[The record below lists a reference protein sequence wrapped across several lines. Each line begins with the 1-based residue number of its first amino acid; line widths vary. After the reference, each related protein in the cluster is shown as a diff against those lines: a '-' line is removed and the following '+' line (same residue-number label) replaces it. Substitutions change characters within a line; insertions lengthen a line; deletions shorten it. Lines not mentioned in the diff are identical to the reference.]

1 MTCLY
6 CGKKLGFFSRYK
18 DTPFC
23 SEEHVRVHQD
33 ELERALM
40 ERLGSKPIVPARSL
54 EDLSREASPL
64 KSMISLESATRLLE
78 PVAKAPLK
86 QLKDIPA
93 REPAPVATT
102 IAPAPPPL
110 YEDYLIRMP
119 ASRSALDTSQPFIPL
134 SCFAII
140 VQADCCTPYSPEPNL
155 NLAFP
160 LETTEFE
167 IDTSGLLANCTF
179 APPALPVAFD
189 EAGFSENGEW
199 LRVPASVPSRLD
211 TGVAIFGDIMPLEYS
226 AETTLI
232 HYNAIGHRDELTP
245 RIRHRY
251 PYAASEISSAWNGLH
266 LTGETYRLSTALDW
280 DPIRPFAASLPKI
293 EEPQASQ
300 PELAPGLDI
309 PLSIRAHANF
319 KLDHAK
325 QQDASGA
332 LAVLAFALCD
342 SASLTI
348 DCASTSWAAKTIFP
362 GLSTSWQSSFN
373 WQHLRGSDRVPA
385 VSFPSL
391 FQLRPVL
398 PARPES
404 SAG

>member
-40 ERLGSKPIVPARSL
+40 DRLGSKSIVPARSL
-54 EDLSREASPL
+54 EALASESPPL
-64 KSMISLESATRLLE
+64 KSMISLESATRSLE
-78 PVAKAPLK
+78 PVAKAAP
-86 QLKDIPA
+86 
-93 REPAPVATT
+93 EPTPVATT

-167 IDTSGLLANCTF
+167 IDTSGLLAKCTF

-199 LRVPASVPSRLD
+199 LRLPASVSSRLD
-211 TGVAIFGDIMPLEYS
+211 TGVAIFGDSMPLEYS
-226 AETTLI
+226 AATTLI
-232 HYNAIGHRDELTP
+232 HYNALGHRDELTP

-251 PYAASEISSAWNGLH
+251 PYAASEISSAWNGLS
-266 LTGETYRLSTALDW
+266 LTGQTYRLSAASEW
-280 DPIRPFAASLPKI
+280 DPILPSAASLPKI
-293 EEPQASQ
+293 EEPQASHQ
-300 PELAPGLDI
+300 ELAPQFDI
-309 PLSIRAHANF
+309 PLSIRALANF
-319 KLDHAK
+319 KLDHAE
-325 QQDASGA
+325 QHDASDA
-332 LAVLAFALCD
+332 LAVLAFALSD
-342 SASLTI
+342 SAGLTI
-348 DCASTSWAAKTIFP
+348 DCASTTWAAKTILP

-373 WQHLRGSDRVPA
+373 WQHLRASNRVPA
-385 VSFPSL
+385 VPFPSL
-391 FQLRPVL
+391 FQLGPVL
-398 PARPES
+398 PPRPES

>member
-40 ERLGSKPIVPARSL
+40 DRLGSKSIVPARSL
-54 EDLSREASPL
+54 EALASEVPPL
-64 KSMISLESATRLLE
+64 KSMISLESAIRALE
-78 PVAKAPLK
+78 PVAKAAP
-86 QLKDIPA
+86 
-93 REPAPVATT
+93 EPTPVATT

-167 IDTSGLLANCTF
+167 IDTSGLLAKCTF

-199 LRVPASVPSRLD
+199 LRLPASVSSRLD
-211 TGVAIFGDIMPLEYS
+211 TGIAIFGDSMPLEYS
-226 AETTLI
+226 AATTLI
-232 HYNAIGHRDELTP
+232 HYNVLGHRDELTP

-251 PYAASEISSAWNGLH
+251 PYAASEISSAWNGLP
-266 LTGETYRLSTALDW
+266 LTGQTYRLSAASDW
-280 DPIRPFAASLPKI
+280 DPILPSAAILPKI

-300 PELAPGLDI
+300 PELAPQFDI
-309 PLSIRAHANF
+309 PLSIRALANF
-319 KLDHAK
+319 KLDHAE
-325 QQDASGA
+325 QHDASDA
-332 LAVLAFALCD
+332 LAVLAFALSD
-342 SASLTI
+342 SAGLTI
-348 DCASTSWAAKTIFP
+348 DCASTTWAAKTILP

-373 WQHLRGSDRVPA
+373 WQHLRASNRVPA
-385 VSFPSL
+385 VPFPSL
-391 FQLRPVL
+391 FQLGPVL
-398 PARPES
+398 PPRPES

>member
-40 ERLGSKPIVPARSL
+40 DRLGSKSIVPARSL
-54 EDLSREASPL
+54 EALASEAPPL
-64 KSMISLESATRLLE
+64 KSMISLESATRSLE
-78 PVAKAPLK
+78 PVAKAAP
-86 QLKDIPA
+86 
-93 REPAPVATT
+93 EPTPVATT

-167 IDTSGLLANCTF
+167 IDTSGLLAKCTF

-199 LRVPASVPSRLD
+199 LRLPASVSSRLD
-211 TGVAIFGDIMPLEYS
+211 TGVAIFGDSMPLEYS
-226 AETTLI
+226 AATTLI
-232 HYNAIGHRDELTP
+232 HYNALGHRDELTP

-251 PYAASEISSAWNGLH
+251 PYAASEISSAWNGLPR
-266 LTGETYRLSTALDW
+266 TGQTYRLSAASDW
-280 DPIRPFAASLPKI
+280 DPILPSAASLPKI
-293 EEPQASQ
+293 EEPQASHQ
-300 PELAPGLDI
+300 ELAPQFDI
-309 PLSIRAHANF
+309 PLSIRALANF
-319 KLDHAK
+319 KLDHAE
-325 QQDASGA
+325 QHDASDA
-332 LAVLAFALCD
+332 LAVLAFALSD
-342 SASLTI
+342 SAGLTI
-348 DCASTSWAAKTIFP
+348 DCASTTWAAKTILP

-373 WQHLRGSDRVPA
+373 WQNVRASNRVPA
-385 VSFPSL
+385 VPFPSL
-391 FQLRPVL
+391 FQLGPVL
-398 PARPES
+398 PPRPES

>member
-40 ERLGSKPIVPARSL
+40 DRLGSKSIVPARSL
-54 EDLSREASPL
+54 EALASESPPL
-64 KSMISLESATRLLE
+64 KSMISLESATRSLE
-78 PVAKAPLK
+78 PVAKAAP
-86 QLKDIPA
+86 
-93 REPAPVATT
+93 EPTPVATT

-167 IDTSGLLANCTF
+167 IDTSGLLAKCTF

-199 LRVPASVPSRLD
+199 LRLPASVSSRLD
-211 TGVAIFGDIMPLEYS
+211 TGVSIFGDIMPIEYS
-226 AETTLI
+226 AATTLI
-232 HYNAIGHRDELTP
+232 HYNALGHRDELTP

-251 PYAASEISSAWNGLH
+251 PYAASEISSAWNGLS
-266 LTGETYRLSTALDW
+266 LTGQTYRLSAASEW
-280 DPIRPFAASLPKI
+280 DPILPSAASLPKI
-293 EEPQASQ
+293 EAPQASQ
-300 PELAPGLDI
+300 PELAPQFDI
-309 PLSIRAHANF
+309 PLSIRALANF
-319 KLDHAK
+319 KLDHAE
-325 QQDASGA
+325 QQDTSGA
-332 LAVLAFALCD
+332 LAVLAFALSD
-342 SASLTI
+342 SAGLTI
-348 DCASTSWAAKTIFP
+348 DCASTTWAAKTILP
-362 GLSTSWQSSFN
+362 GLSTSWQSHSN
-373 WQHLRGSDRVPA
+373 WQHLRASNRVPA
-385 VSFPSL
+385 VPFPSL
-391 FQLRPVL
+391 FQLGPVL
-398 PARPES
+398 PPRPES